1 VWTPNDI
8 RMFRFLVCGASFGLP
23 GLGQVLSS
31 RPFAAVAWMCVFL
44 VTAVGEALLILPR
57 ASPGTSGPIA
67 HFPFLAPS
75 LLLVV
80 RLASAVELFLR
91 RPQAPSGPQE
101 WRRVTIVL
109 LVFVACAGV
118 ALFSMKVLLKR

>member
-1 VWTPNDI
+1 
-8 RMFRFLVCGASFGLP
+8 MFRFLVCGASFGLP

-75 LLLVV
+75 LLLVAGCSPCLSSWTI
-80 RLASAVELFLR
+80 LASPSGALGPPGVASSNYRSIGLR
-91 RPQAPSGPQE
+91 R
-101 WRRVTIVL
+101 V
-109 LVFVACAGV
+109 
-118 ALFSMKVLLKR
+118 